1 MVFLSRRHQ
10 GAFCFRRI
18 QCHPISTTP
27 SRDIINYRPCCKSL
41 RILLMS
47 SLPVLRVPS
56 SEINSHW
63 TDARVRHRSKSLI
76 KMQNRSGPRIDPWGT
91 ALVINVYWECECWLS
106 RILYLLGVHLC
117 RDVVEEVVGAAAGED
132 PVVKLAALGAGK
144 TTRGHDVAILR
155 PAQVAARPRLSVVVG
170 RQAARARPGNPHLI
184 VSIQRP
190 VSHERDSSAW
200 HK

>member
-1 MVFLSRRHQ
+1 MHALSCSI
-10 GAFCFRRI
+10 A
-18 QCHPISTTP
+18 
-27 SRDIINYRPCCKSL
+27 
-41 RILLMS
+41 
-47 SLPVLRVPS
+47 PV
-56 SEINSHW
+56 
-63 TDARVRHRSKSLI
+63 
-76 KMQNRSGPRIDPWGT
+76 
-91 ALVINVYWECECWLS
+91 
-106 RILYLLGVHLC
+106 LYLLGVHLC

-190 VSHERDSSAW
+190 VSPEGDNSA
-200 HK
+200 